1 MIFKFKGYYMD
12 EYNNIKNFLELYEN
26 TLKSIYLK
34 GREDL
39 GKGILY
45 IDINN
50 NNNGNCDT
58 RYVNIDMIE
67 GNDELKER
75 VKTNDKIYYCVK
87 DNDNVIFIE
96 R

>member
-1 MIFKFKGYYMD
+1 MD
-12 EYNNIKNFLELYEN
+12 EYDNIKKFLELYEN
-26 TLKSIYLK
+26 TLKNIYLK

-67 GNDELKER
+67 GNNELKER
-75 VKTNDKIYYCVK
+75 VKTTDKIYYCVK

>member
-1 MIFKFKGYYMD
+1 MD
-12 EYNNIKNFLELYEN
+12 EYDNIKKFLELYEN
-26 TLKSIYLK
+26 TLKNIYLK
-34 GREDL
+34 GREDI

-67 GNDELKER
+67 GNDELRER
-75 VKTNDKIYYCVK
+75 VKTTDKIYYCVK
-87 DNDNVIFIE
+87 DNDSVIFIE

>member
-1 MIFKFKGYYMD
+1 MD
-12 EYNNIKNFLELYEN
+12 EHDNIKKFLELYEN
-26 TLKSIYLK
+26 TLKKIYLK
-34 GREDL
+34 AREDL

-67 GNDELKER
+67 GNEELKER
-75 VKTNDKIYYCVK
+75 IKTTDKIYYCVK
-87 DNDNVIFIE
+87 DNDNIIFIE

>member
-1 MIFKFKGYYMD
+1 MSNLFVEDTWGIVETDLKGY
-12 EYNNIKNFLELYEN
+12 K
-26 TLKSIYLK
+26 
-34 GREDL
+34 DL

-58 RYVNIDMIE
+58 KYVNIDMIE

-75 VKTNDKIYYCVK
+75 VKRNDKIY
-87 DNDNVIFIE
+87 
-96 R
+96 

>member
-1 MIFKFKGYYMD
+1 MD
-12 EYNNIKNFLELYEN
+12 EYDNIKKFLELYEN
-26 TLKSIYLK
+26 TLKKIYLK

-50 NNNGNCDT
+50 NNDGNCDT

-75 VKTNDKIYYCVK
+75 VETNNKIYYCVN

>member
-1 MIFKFKGYYMD
+1 MD
-12 EYNNIKNFLELYEN
+12 EYDNIKKFLELYEN
-26 TLKSIYLK
+26 TLKNIYLK
-34 GREDL
+34 GRADV
-39 GKGILY
+39 GKGVLY
-45 IDINN
+45 IDINS

-75 VKTNDKIYYCVK
+75 VKMNDKIYYSVK
-87 DNDNVIFIE
+87 DNDTVIFIE

>member
-1 MIFKFKGYYMD
+1 M
-12 EYNNIKNFLELYEN
+12 ENYNNIQKFLELYEN
-26 TLKSIYLK
+26 TLKNIYLK
-34 GREDL
+34 GYEDL

-58 RYVNIDMIE
+58 RYVNVDMIE

-75 VKTNDKIYYCVK
+75 VKKNTDKIYYCLK
-87 DNDNVIFIE
+87 DNDNIIFIE

>member
-1 MIFKFKGYYMD
+1 MEEHNK
-12 EYNNIKNFLELYEN
+12 IKKFLELYEN

-34 GREDL
+34 GKDDL

-45 IDINN
+45 VDINI

-58 RYVNIDMIE
+58 RYVKVDVIE
-67 GNDELKER
+67 GNEELKKRIME
-75 VKTNDKIYYCVK
+75 NEKIYYCMK
-87 DNDNVIFIE
+87 DNDNIVFIE